1 MSNEL
6 VRLAPNAECWPNP
19 NRTSGLVFRF
29 ANGYGA
35 SIIRGFGAYGTE
47 LAVLRFTG
55 PGKTEWEITYDTPIT
70 DDVIG
75 WLSAEECREILV
87 RIAELPPKN

>member
-1 MSNEL
+1 MSDEL
-6 VRLAPNAECWPNP
+6 ATLAPNAECWPNP
-19 NRTSGLVFRF
+19 VVNGLLFRF

-35 SIIRGFGAYGTE
+35 SVIRNPGSYGTE